1 MVVALNRDSF
11 IARFKGKPPVC
22 TYAERAAV
30 LSACHYVDAVVEN
43 SGDEDSKK
51 TILEVG
57 PNFILIGEDWA
68 NRDYCKQMGFDRDWL
83 EQHCIQLI
91 YVPRQLK
98 ISSNRFER
106 QNLWTVGS
114 CAHARSAGFTY
125 SSGCSTRWAI
135 QKERVVVVATL
146 PNPLTPRDLGD
157 LAGHVVLFESKE
169 PAISKWWNAG
179 TGLHPRPRSTPIRSA
194 WPSPATMSA
203 TTVPW
208 NALAVFLRQ
217 NNLTMVGPD
226 HHSNLPSRIFR
237 IADRRHCQARVP
249 GGCWMIAGE
258 SGLRV
263 DESFRWWY
271 SDDDFEM
278 QARQVSGSGVVAG
291 TGLVAEADTPMSEL
305 KQQWAR
311 EDRPKFAAKWGQEP
325 W

>member
-1 MVVALNRDSF
+1 M
-11 IARFKGKPPVC
+11 
-22 TYAERAAV
+22 
-30 LSACHYVDAVVEN
+30 
-43 SGDEDSKK
+43 
-51 TILEVG
+51 
-57 PNFILIGEDWA
+57 
-68 NRDYCKQMGFDRDWL
+68 
-83 EQHCIQLI
+83 
-91 YVPRQLK
+91 
-98 ISSNRFER
+98 
-106 QNLWTVGS
+106 
-114 CAHARSAGFTY
+114 
-125 SSGCSTRWAI
+125 
-135 QKERVVVVATL
+135 VATL

-157 LAGHVVLFESKE
+157 LAGHVVLFESEE

-179 TGLHPRPRSTPIRSA
+179 LDYIRDRAAPQYEVLAISSDYVGNDRS
-194 WPSPATMSA
+194 
-203 TTVPW
+203 V